1 METVAKETV
10 LEALKKVQD
19 PEIHRDIVSLGMVK
33 NLEVVDGKVSLT
45 VELTTPACP
54 LRERIQDDCKKALAG
69 IGVTSVDISFGA
81 QVRGSKS
88 GAGQTD
94 LLPTVKN
101 VVLVAAGKGGVGK
114 STVAANLAVALKMHG
129 AATGLLDADIYGP
142 SIPIIMG
149 VKEEPGK
156 VSVNGG
162 FKLKPPIAH
171 GLPVMSIGFFLEPD
185 QAVIWRGPMLGKA
198 LHQLMGDAHWGDL
211 DYLVVDMPPG
221 TGDVQI
227 TFSQQ
232 LKVSGAVLVATP
244 QQVALADVI
253 RAKSM
258 FDKVMIPIVGIIENM
273 SYFICDGCGKR
284 HEIFSRGGAQRAAE
298 RFKIPF
304 LGEIPITSSIREWGD
319 KGVPILVREPKS
331 EISKVFLEIAAK
343 LAGQLSVV
351 SENARQGQ
359 VPIGKPVPAEIN
371 HVRAEGKVRIK
382 WNDGHLGDYPEEY
395 LRGYCP
401 CALCQGHDA
410 AMGKKFITVPN
421 VKLREMRT
429 VGNYAIEFQ
438 WDDGHSTGIY
448 TFDYLRSLCPCPE
461 CKASESR

>member
-1 METVAKETV
+1 METVTKDIV

-33 NLEVVDGKVSLT
+33 NLEVAGGKVTFT

-54 LRERIQDDCKKALAG
+54 LREKIHEDCKKALAG
-69 IGVTSVDISFGA
+69 VNGVAALEISFGA

-149 VKEEPGK
+149 VREEPQK
-156 VSVNGG
+156 IAVNGG
-162 FKLKPPIAH
+162 FKLGPPLAH
-171 GLPVMSIGFFLEPD
+171 GLPVMSIGFFVEPD

-198 LHQLMGDAHWGDL
+198 LNQMMADVYWGDL

-232 LKVSGAVLVATP
+232 LKVSGALLVATP
-244 QQVALADVI
+244 QEVALADVV

-273 SYFICDGCGKR
+273 SYFICDGCGKQ
-284 HEIFSRGGAQRAAE
+284 HEIFSRGGAERAAE

-304 LGEIPITSSIREWGD
+304 LGEIPITPSLREWSD
-319 KGVPILVREPKS
+319 KGVPILVREPES
-331 EISKVFLEIAAK
+331 EISKIFLEIASK

-351 SENARQGQ
+351 SESAR
-359 VPIGKPVPAEIN
+359 
-371 HVRAEGKVRIK
+371 RA
-382 WNDGHLGDYPEEY
+382 
-395 LRGYCP
+395 
-401 CALCQGHDA
+401 Q
-410 AMGKKFITVPN
+410 
-421 VKLREMRT
+421 
-429 VGNYAIEFQ
+429 
-438 WDDGHSTGIY
+438 
-448 TFDYLRSLCPCPE
+448 SL
-461 CKASESR
+461 KIVSS

>member
-1 METVAKETV
+1 METVTKESV

-19 PEIHRDIVSLGMVK
+19 PEIHRDIVTLGMVK
-33 NLEVVDGKVSLT
+33 DLVVADGKVSLI

-54 LRERIQDDCKKALAG
+54 LRERIHDECKKALAA
-69 IGVTSVDISFGA
+69 IGVADVEISFGA

-101 VVLVAAGKGGVGK
+101 VVLVASGKGGVGK

-149 VKEEPGK
+149 VKEEPRK
-156 VSVNGG
+156 VAVNGG
-162 FKLKPPIAH
+162 FKLGPPIAH
-171 GLPVMSIGFFLEPD
+171 DLPVMSIGFFLEPD

-198 LHQLMGDAHWGDL
+198 LHQLMGDVHWGDL

-244 QQVALADVI
+244 QEVALADVI

-258 FDKVMIPIVGIIENM
+258 FDKVMIPIIGIVENM
-273 SYFICDGCGKR
+273 SYFICDGCHKR
-284 HEIFSRGGAQRAAE
+284 HEIFSSGGAERAAE

-304 LGEIPITSSIREWGD
+304 LGEVPITPSLREWGD
-319 KGVPILVREPKS
+319 KGVPILVREPNS
-331 EISKVFLEIAAK
+331 EISRIFLEIASR
-343 LAGQLSVV
+343 LAGQLSVLSEAAKRGQSLKIV
-351 SENARQGQ
+351 S
-359 VPIGKPVPAEIN
+359 
-371 HVRAEGKVRIK
+371 
-382 WNDGHLGDYPEEY
+382 
-395 LRGYCP
+395 
-401 CALCQGHDA
+401 
-410 AMGKKFITVPN
+410 
-421 VKLREMRT
+421 
-429 VGNYAIEFQ
+429 
-438 WDDGHSTGIY
+438 S
-448 TFDYLRSLCPCPE
+448 
-461 CKASESR
+461 

>member
-162 FKLKPPIAH
+162 FKLKPPIVH
-171 GLPVMSIGFFLEPD
+171 DLPVMSIGFFLEPE

-198 LHQLMGDAHWGDL
+198 LHQLMADVHWGDL

-232 LKVSGAVLVATP
+232 LKVSGALLVATP
-244 QQVALADVI
+244 QHVALADVI

-273 SYFICDGCGKR
+273 SYFICDGCNKK
-284 HEIFSRGGAQRAAE
+284 HEIFSRGGAERAAE

-304 LGEIPITSSIREWGD
+304 LGEIPITSSIREGGD
-319 KGVPILVREPKS
+319 QGVPILVKEPKS
-331 EISKVFLEIAAK
+331 EISRIFLEIAAK
-343 LAGQLSVV
+343 LAGQLSV
-351 SENARQGQ
+351 
-359 VPIGKPVPAEIN
+359 
-371 HVRAEGKVRIK
+371 
-382 WNDGHLGDYPEEY
+382 
-395 LRGYCP
+395 
-401 CALCQGHDA
+401 
-410 AMGKKFITVPN
+410 
-421 VKLREMRT
+421 
-429 VGNYAIEFQ
+429 
-438 WDDGHSTGIY
+438 
-448 TFDYLRSLCPCPE
+448 
-461 CKASESR
+461 ASEAARRAQSLKIISS

>member
-1 METVAKETV
+1 MGVATKETV

-33 NLEVVDGKVSLT
+33 DLEVAQGKVSFT

-54 LRERIQDDCKKALAG
+54 LRETIQNNCQKVLSGVDG
-69 IGVTSVDISFGA
+69 ITNLEISFGA

-114 STVAANLAVALKMHG
+114 STVAANLAVALKIHG

-142 SIPIIMG
+142 SIPMIMG
-149 VKEEPGK
+149 VKQEPQK
-156 VSVNGG
+156 VSVDGG
-162 FKLKPPIAH
+162 FKLAPPLAH
-171 GLPVMSIGFFLEPD
+171 DLRVMSIGFFLEPD

-198 LHQLMGDAHWGDL
+198 LHQLMGEVHWGDL

-232 LKVSGAVLVATP
+232 LKVSGALLVATP
-244 QQVALADVI
+244 QEVALADVV

-258 FDKVMIPIVGIIENM
+258 FDKVMIPIVGIVENM
-273 SYFICDGCGKR
+273 SYFICDGCQKR
-284 HEIFSRGGAQRAAE
+284 HEIFSRGGVERAAE

-304 LGEIPITSSIREWGD
+304 LGEIPITSSLREGGD
-319 KGVPILVREPKS
+319 NGVPILIKEPNS
-331 EISKVFLEIAAK
+331 EISKVFLDIASN

-351 SENARQGQ
+351 SENAKRGQ
-359 VPIGKPVPAEIN
+359 
-371 HVRAEGKVRIK
+371 
-382 WNDGHLGDYPEEY
+382 
-395 LRGYCP
+395 
-401 CALCQGHDA
+401 
-410 AMGKKFITVPN
+410 
-421 VKLREMRT
+421 
-429 VGNYAIEFQ
+429 
-438 WDDGHSTGIY
+438 
-448 TFDYLRSLCPCPE
+448 SL
-461 CKASESR
+461 KIVSS

>member
-1 METVAKETV
+1 MQTVTKDVV

-33 NLEVVDGKVSLT
+33 ELEVGDGKVAFT

-54 LRERIQDDCKKALAG
+54 LREKIHDDCKKALAG
-69 IGVTSVDISFGA
+69 IPGITNLDISFGA

-114 STVAANLAVALKMHG
+114 STVAVNLAVALKMHG
-129 AATGLLDADIYGP
+129 ASTGLLDADIYGP
-142 SIPIIMG
+142 SVPILMG

-156 VSVNGG
+156 VAVNGG
-162 FKLKPPIAH
+162 FKLTPPIAH
-171 GLPVMSIGFFLEPD
+171 NLPVMSIGFFLEPD

-198 LHQLMGDAHWGDL
+198 LHQMMGDVHWGDL

-244 QQVALADVI
+244 QDVALADVI

-258 FDKVMIPIVGIIENM
+258 FDKVMIPIIGIIENM
-273 SYFICDGCGKR
+273 SYFVCDSCGKK

-304 LGEIPITSSIREWGD
+304 LGEVPIIPSIREWGD
-319 KGVPILVREPKS
+319 KGVPILIREPNS
-331 EISKVFLEIAAK
+331 EVSKVFLEIASK
-343 LAGQLSVV
+343 LAGQLSVI
-351 SENARQGQ
+351 SETSR
-359 VPIGKPVPAEIN
+359 
-371 HVRAEGKVRIK
+371 RAQSLKI
-382 WNDGHLGDYPEEY
+382 
-395 LRGYCP
+395 
-401 CALCQGHDA
+401 
-410 AMGKKFITVPN
+410 I
-421 VKLREMRT
+421 
-429 VGNYAIEFQ
+429 
-438 WDDGHSTGIY
+438 ST
-448 TFDYLRSLCPCPE
+448 
-461 CKASESR
+461 